1 MNINDFVIL
10 PGSKTGTS
18 VRLKTKTVRE
28 LQLEKE
34 QLETENREMEKKLQ
48 QLQSN
53 MSREKEE
60 RKKLSPYHWKSG
72 QAGPMTIQARVLSQS
87 KENWKKVS
95 SGKVKL
101 QILKDQIQEPVKE
114 QFKPEMENAV
124 AHKNS
129 EVERVAC
136 GLSEIKSV
144 LLEPPSESTCTGPEN
159 EDEGLLLNG
168 SYNEEE
174 SAKSFQEALLQWRKG
189 NSDHREQ
196 VPASEVPSESVGI
209 CEVQTSVTVLEEP
222 VQVEFKK
229 DGLSYMEKLLLK
241 KYRRTPVDEIPDN
254 CMRDLKPVQTL
265 SVHQAVSGGGGEGDD
280 DDDVDDFSVEEM
292 KRFWASLFKGEES
305 NTTSENAESES
316 SLKIEFLDDFHSTGL
331 EESSNYLVV
340 ETGAEGMN
348 QQGKTEAL
356 EQCGRNPVSSQE
368 ISQEKMVVC
377 SPLEGNAVQKES
389 IKPETGRSLGFWE
402 ALEEISNPTEPKS
415 NKHLETE
422 LQETREESQELGS
435 VCNSHSLGLPVVKK
449 SSPLQDVARRH
460 KSVAT
465 WYRGLEGFFGAG
477 ANPRQ
482 GILAAP
488 PSLCAASS
496 PRDSS
501 LPFPGG
507 GQWVSERSLS
517 EYAEDSLVQGVL
529 ERQLNR
535 PSNGFRA
542 QNRISPHMGVWRSDP
557 EKHSSSASEDG
568 TSSSRDLENIYGN
581 TTDFHENLELEDHD
595 TDDIFGAWDESQ
607 MDEEEILEDKLQVLA
622 LQ

>member
-34 QLETENREMEKKLQ
+34 QLETENREMEKKLR

-53 MSREKEE
+53 MSREKAE

-114 QFKPEMENAV
+114 KFKPEMENSV

-129 EVERVAC
+129 EVERVTC

-144 LLEPPSESTCTGPEN
+144 LLEPPSESTCTGPGN

-189 NSDHREQ
+189 NSDHRDQ
-196 VPASEVPSESVGI
+196 VPASEVPSEPVGI

-222 VQVEFKK
+222 VHVEFKQ

-241 KYRRTPVDEIPDN
+241 KYRRTPVDQIPDS
-254 CMRDLKPVQTL
+254 CMTDLKPLQTL
-265 SVHQAVSGGGGEGDD
+265 SVHQAVTGGAGEGDD
-280 DDDVDDFSVEEM
+280 DDMDDFSVEEM
-292 KRFWASLFKGEES
+292 KRLWASLFKVEES
-305 NTTSENAESES
+305 NTTSASAESES
-316 SLKIEFLDDFHSTGL
+316 SLKIEFLDDSHSTDL

-340 ETGAEGMN
+340 ETGAEGTN
-348 QQGKTEAL
+348 KQGKTEAL

-402 ALEEISNPTEPKS
+402 ALEEISNPTELKS
-415 NKHLETE
+415 SKHLETE

-435 VCNSHSLGLPVVKK
+435 VCNSHSLGLPVIKK

-465 WYRGLEGFFGAG
+465 WYRGLEGFFGAA

-482 GILAAP
+482 GILGAP

-501 LPFPGG
+501 IPFPGG

-517 EYAEDSLVQGVL
+517 DYAEDSVVQGVL
-529 ERQLNR
+529 ERQLNK
-535 PSNGFRA
+535 PSNVFRA
-542 QNRISPHMGVWRSDP
+542 QNRISPQMGVWRSGP
-557 EKHSSSASEDG
+557 GKHSSSTSEDG
-568 TSSSRDLENIYGN
+568 TFSLENIYGN
-581 TTDFHENLELEDHD
+581 TTDFHDNLELKEQD
-595 TDDIFGAWDESQ
+595 TVDIFGTWDESQ
-607 MDEEEILEDKLQVLA
+607 MDEEEILEDKQQVLA